1 MCRPKVILSITKNKR
16 PPFAA
21 GMKNKKPGDQK
32 PGPKKEP
39 PIPMVGEEKP
49 EIILGACEKSKTG
62 EEGNPSNSERALTD
76 PTKPADQKSKIMEQF
91 KMRAQIKPLDSGRI
105 PACVKPAS
113 YNNDLELGTFTPSKF
128 TWAGEQRKGL
138 DCHITE
144 STDIDDHTRKALDL
158 EFFLSKPVPLPAE
171 IRESLE
177 FIRGA
182 ETNDVAD
189 FWTKQLMM
197 VRKVVDDAKTIQ
209 QQWED
214 QIPNKED
221 RRPPSLRTV
230 ALLHLMKNFDLGGDR
245 WIRQFV
251 FGFPIIGE
259 LEQTGVYPRD
269 DSKKGPDPIDG
280 IWKDNLKRFQTR
292 ARASGVLNAQLLWN
306 EAMTQVDKG
315 WLAAPLPVDPK
326 GNVAT
331 YNKGEVVVA
340 FRFGVDQLDKVR
352 PCDDLK
358 YSTTNQYCTV
368 WTPIKLP
375 TWDHIGQMAIEIK
388 DTQRP
393 WAFLKTDHEAA
404 YKQLPLDPEHAR
416 LAMVTLR
423 HPTLGTWFAFP
434 PQALLFGAEAA
445 VIHYNCFS
453 RILGV
458 LVNKIFGIPLVT
470 YFDDYGAMT
479 PDELNKLALDTTKV
493 FLLTLGVFLKD
504 DKTKLG
510 STMTFLGVQGIFPS
524 PTNGMTLEVSLPTD
538 KRQKWADAIARILN
552 LGVITHDQLEPLI
565 GRLSFSQTSIFGRF
579 GRPMLTHLY
588 TKLNAHRYHPVL
600 ETKEIRTLQWR
611 RTSLLNLA
619 SRTVRPRNDKPDWV
633 VFTDAATSTSIIA
646 AVLVNRGQFMENETI
661 RHVFA
666 TKTGDYWA
674 KLFEVANLIYGLETL
689 ALLATLYIPNTP
701 LRNKNATFR
710 IDNKNAFEAVVKN
723 NSKSTIITAMT
734 QLIWR
739 KIRELGITAWFEW
752 IPGNRNIAD
761 LPTRGAKITSK
772 CPDQK
777 EFGDLRALY
786 CSIQSAKQEMDTGR
800 PIIIHGEL

>member
-1 MCRPKVILSITKNKR
+1 MSRPGVILSITKNKK
-16 PPFAA
+16 PPSAA
-21 GMKNKKPGDQK
+21 GTKGKKPGDQK
-32 PGPKKEP
+32 PEPKNETPTPIVGGLKSGLTPRTLDEP
-39 PIPMVGEEKP
+39 KTNKGNNSTNPVGTPVDPIKP
-49 EIILGACEKSKTG
+49 DSQKT
-62 EEGNPSNSERALTD
+62 
-76 PTKPADQKSKIMEQF
+76 QKMGQF
-91 KMRAQIKPLDSGRI
+91 KTRAQIKPFDNGRI
-105 PACVKPAS
+105 PACTKPAS

-138 DCHITE
+138 DCHITN
-144 STDIDDHTRKALDL
+144 STDTEGHTRKALDL
-158 EFFLSKPVPLPAE
+158 EFFLSKPVPLPGE

-177 FIRGA
+177 FIKGA

-189 FWTKQLMM
+189 FWTKQLMT
-197 VRKVVDDAKTIQ
+197 VRQVVDDAKMTQ
-209 QQWED
+209 RQWED
-214 QIPNKED
+214 LIPNKEH
-221 RRPPSLRTV
+221 RKPPSLRTV
-230 ALLHLMKNFDLGGDR
+230 ALLHLMKNFDLGGGR
-245 WIRQFV
+245 WVRQFV
-251 FGFPIIGE
+251 FGFPIIWE

-269 DSKKGPDPIDG
+269 DSKKQPGPIDG

-292 ARASGVLNAQLLWN
+292 ARASGVLNAQLLWD

-315 WLAAPLPVDPK
+315 WLASPLPIDPK

-331 YNKGEVVVA
+331 YDKGEVVVA
-340 FRFGVDQLDKVR
+340 FRFGVDQLDKIR

-375 TWDHIGQMAIEIK
+375 TWDHIGQMAIEIQ

-404 YKQLPLDPEHAR
+404 YKQLPLDPEQTR

-423 HPTLGTWFAFP
+423 HPTLGAWFAFP
-434 PQALLFGAEAA
+434 PQVLLFGAEAA

-479 PDELNKLALDTTKV
+479 PDVINKLALDTTKI

-524 PTNGMTLEVSLPTD
+524 PTNGMTLEVSLPAD
-538 KRQKWADAIARILN
+538 KKQKWADAITRILD
-552 LGVITHDQLEPLI
+552 LGVITHDQLESLI

-600 ETKEIRTLQWR
+600 ETKEIRILQWW

-619 SRTVRPRNDKPDWV
+619 SRTVRPQNDTPDWV
-633 VFTDAATSTSIIA
+633 VSTDAATSTSIIA
-646 AVLVNRGQFMENETI
+646 AVLVNRDEFVENETI
-661 RHVFA
+661 RHVYA
-666 TKTGDYWA
+666 TKTGDYWVR
-674 KLFEVANLIYGLETL
+674 LFETTNLIYGLEML
-689 ALLATLYIPNTP
+689 ALLATLHIIGTP
-701 LRNKNATFR
+701 LRNKNVTFH
-710 IDNKNAFEAVVKN
+710 IDNKNAFDALVKN

-734 QLIWR
+734 QLIWH

-761 LPTRGAKITSK
+761 LPTRGVKITFK

-786 CSIQSAKQEMDTGR
+786 RNIQSAKQAMDTGR
-800 PIIIHGEL
+800 PIIIPGEL